1 MNESDNVK
9 PDGMSILE
17 RPANENT
24 SSSDCHDSHFWR
36 QKIKIGSQDVPY
48 LQFMEFR
55 IRCATSLLKFV
66 IRELYIRMS
75 ILNIVNMS
83 PTHSNIIAQPNF
95 VGSPVP
101 KRTRARA
108 SQALKGCSVGPRTRQ
123 SRTWRSTGHPKC
135 KELKVLA
142 STELRLAGH
151 ILTCRGIH
159 TLIYWR
165 ANVALALSQFR
176 DRKMVTG
183 HSIHLSIKLI

>member
-36 QKIKIGSQDVPY
+36 QQIKIGSQDVPY

-55 IRCATSLLKFV
+55 IRCATSLRKFV

-83 PTHSNIIAQPNF
+83 PTHSNIFAQPNF
-95 VGSPVP
+95 VDLQCPSAREHVP
-101 KRTRARA
+101 SSRA
-108 SQALKGCSVGPRTRQ
+108 GCSVGPRTRQ

-159 TLIYWR
+159 TFFYWR

-183 HSIHLSIKLI
+183 HSIRLLN